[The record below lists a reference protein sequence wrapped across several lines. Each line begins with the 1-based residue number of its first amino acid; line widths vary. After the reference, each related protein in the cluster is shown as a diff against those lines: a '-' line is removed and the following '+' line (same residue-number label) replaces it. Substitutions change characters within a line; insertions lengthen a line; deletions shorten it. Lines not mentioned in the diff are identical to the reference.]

1 MGYQVVVDGFHKGE
15 HLIRHYANPPAGRH
29 CMMIEVRK
37 DLYMDAETIERNDRF
52 AETQAN
58 MSKLTQEICYYARAQ
73 AKK

>member
-1 MGYQVVVDGFHKGE
+1 
-15 HLIRHYANPPAGRH
+15 
-29 CMMIEVRK
+29 MIEVRK

-58 MSKLTQEICYYARAQ
+58 MSKLAQAICDYAREQ